1 MTLSSKQAEQ
11 ALKIMQEIDDWVT
24 DLGTLVDID
33 HQVVPVFKR
42 LKDFLSGLE
51 DIPSDGNKTEGRFD
65 EYGAYG
71 ENNPPVTQEA
81 KPYTTAPDDGYN
93 VTFIEE
99 KHLPDGNVKL
109 TFDVGEKAMQHA
121 GEAGLK
127 LFLYTGAL
135 DITLEQAF
143 AAIWET
149 YKGKLDHG
157 E

>member
-1 MTLSSKQAEQ
+1 MTQSSDK
-11 ALKIMQEIDDWVT
+11 
-24 DLGTLVDID
+24 
-33 HQVVPVFKR
+33 
-42 LKDFLSGLE
+42 
-51 DIPSDGNKTEGRFD
+51 FD
-65 EYGAYG
+65 EHGNYG

-81 KPYTTAPDDGYN
+81 TPYQGAAPCEPPATDYNSDGYS

-109 TFDVGEKAMQHA
+109 TFDVGYEAIKYA

-127 LFLYTGAL
+127 LFLYVGAL

-143 AAIWET
+143 EAIWET